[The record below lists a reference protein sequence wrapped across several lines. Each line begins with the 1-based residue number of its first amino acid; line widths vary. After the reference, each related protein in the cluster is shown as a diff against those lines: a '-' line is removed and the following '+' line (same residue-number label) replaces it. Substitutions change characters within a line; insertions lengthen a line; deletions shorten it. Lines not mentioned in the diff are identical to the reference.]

1 MSSAFHKN
9 VRLILT
15 GNLEQTIWKLSLPI
29 MFSNLLQAVYNLVDT
44 FWVARLGGYA
54 IAALTVSY
62 PIAFFFIAIGL
73 GIDTGSSVLA
83 SHSVGK
89 AYRKMEEYDS
99 KVGRI
104 FAQTILLFFSFYF
117 ILLISGLISLPYLVK
132 LMGPEKLVFSNALAY
147 SRVIIVGSI
156 FLFLY
161 YAVEAS
167 LRALGD
173 TKTPMKLVT
182 ASVVLNVVLD
192 PFFIFGIGMPKM
204 GVMGAAIATILSR
217 ALVNVYA
224 FFKLIKGD
232 YGIKVKMKYFKPN
245 KKIIEEILKLGIPSS
260 FGMLSMSLG
269 MFFFTMI
276 VSYFGTD
283 VIAAYGLVVRFF
295 SLERIPAMG
304 IAAALSII
312 VAQNYGAE
320 NISRMFEAV
329 KSSIKIGLEIM
340 IPLTLI
346 LFLFPKWIIE
356 IFTREPH
363 ILSLASQFLTI
374 LSPFFLIMLF
384 RSVLVGF
391 FNGVKRTD
399 ISMFINIANSFLF
412 KLPLAYLFAFTLHLG
427 VLGIWWSYPAMM
439 SFTLLLSIIF
449 FVRQK
454 KKIYKRAVEGSRT
467 PV

>member
-412 KLPLAYLFAFTLHLG
+412 KLPLAYLFAFILNLG

>member
-9 VRLILT
+9 VEKILN
-15 GNLEQTIWKLSLPI
+15 GNISKIIWKLSLPI

-89 AYRKMEEYDS
+89 AYRRKEEYDS

-104 FAQTILLFFSFYF
+104 FAQTTLLFLLLYVL
-117 ILLISGLISLPYLVK
+117 ILILGIIFLPYLIK
-132 LMGPEKLVFSNALAY
+132 LMGPEQKVFSNALAY
-147 SRVIIVGSI
+147 SKVIVFGSI

-173 TKTPMKLVT
+173 MKTPMKLVL
-182 ASVVLNVVLD
+182 ASVILNVIID
-192 PFFIFGIGMPKM
+192 PFFIFGIGLPKM
-204 GVMGAAIATILSR
+204 GVMGAALATILSR
-217 ALVNVYA
+217 AIINMYA
-224 FFKLIKGD
+224 FFKLVKGD
-232 YGIKVKMKYFKPN
+232 YGVKVKLKYFKPN
-245 KKIIEEILKLGIPSS
+245 DKILKEILRLGIPSS

-283 VIAAYGLVVRFF
+283 VIAAYGLVIRFF
-295 SLERIPAMG
+295 SLERIPAVG
-304 IAAALSII
+304 ISAALSII
-312 VAQNYGAE
+312 IAQNYGAK
-320 NISRMFEAV
+320 NIQRMFEAV
-329 KSSIKIGLEIM
+329 KSSIKIGLKIM

-346 LFLFPKWIIE
+346 LFLFPKEIIE

-363 ILSLASQFLTI
+363 ILNLASQFLTI

-399 ISMFINIANSFLF
+399 ISMFINLANSFLF

-427 VLGIWWSYPAMM
+427 VIGIWWSYPAMM
-439 SFTLLLSIIF
+439 SFTLLLSILLF
-449 FVRQK
+449 LRQK

>member
-276 VSYFGTD
+276 VSYFGTE

>member
-399 ISMFINIANSFLF
+399 ISMFINMANSFLF

-427 VLGIWWSYPAMM
+427 VLGVWWSYPAMM

>member
-412 KLPLAYLFAFTLHLG
+412 KLPLAYLFAFILHLG